1 VVISHGVVLTTAMAA
16 LICLPFVIAVVMR
29 SPDISVRRAWVRRS
43 RTDRPALRAVDRGTI
58 NTVPDSSLPPLEQVA
73 AELHRLAR
81 ERNSGTTYGSES
93 WLTAR
98 ATAYDE
104 WLQMACRHLDVSHH
118 LPELVGMD
126 RDLERL
132 RIEAELSAAGLHLP
146 R

>member
-1 VVISHGVVLTTAMAA
+1 MIDSHGVVLTTAVAA
-16 LICLPFVIAVVMR
+16 LACLPFVVAVVMR
-29 SPDISVRRAWVRRS
+29 SPDIRVRRAWVRRS
-43 RTDRPALRAVDRGTI
+43 RAHRPLLRAVDRGDIDTAPLA
-58 NTVPDSSLPPLEQVA
+58 VLPPLEQVA

-81 ERNSGTTYGSES
+81 ERNTGTTYGSKR

-104 WLQMACRHLDVSHH
+104 WLQVACRHLDVRHH
-118 LPELVGMD
+118 LPTLDGLD

-132 RIEAELSAAGLHLP
+132 RIEAELNAAGLRLP